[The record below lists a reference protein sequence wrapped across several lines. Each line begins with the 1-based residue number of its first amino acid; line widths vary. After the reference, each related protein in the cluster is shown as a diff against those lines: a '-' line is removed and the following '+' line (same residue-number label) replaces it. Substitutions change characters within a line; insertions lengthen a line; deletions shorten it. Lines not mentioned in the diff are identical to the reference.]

1 MGIGGKARTEVT
13 TLGPHEED
21 RLDREARSFVY
32 EHLVEHGLPP
42 TAERAATH
50 LGVEPEEARAAYER
64 LDERHALF
72 LDPET
77 REVRMAFP
85 FSGVPT
91 PFRVRANGRSYWAN
105 CAWDMLGVPAA
116 FHDDAVVEA
125 EYAEDGSPAR
135 LSVEG
140 DRLRGEVD
148 GVVHFPLPLRRWY
161 EDLVFT

>member
-1 MGIGGKARTEVT
+1 VGIGGKARTEAT
-13 TLGPHEED
+13 TLRPHEED

-32 EHLVEHGLPP
+32 EHFVEHGLPP
-42 TAERAATH
+42 TAH
-50 LGVEPEEARAAYER
+50 LGVEPERARAAYER

-72 LDPET
+72 LDPES

-116 FHDDAVVEA
+116 LHDDAVVVA
-125 EYAEDGSPAR
+125 VYTEDGSPAR
-135 LSVEG
+135 LSVDG
-140 DRLRGEVD
+140 GWLRGEVD